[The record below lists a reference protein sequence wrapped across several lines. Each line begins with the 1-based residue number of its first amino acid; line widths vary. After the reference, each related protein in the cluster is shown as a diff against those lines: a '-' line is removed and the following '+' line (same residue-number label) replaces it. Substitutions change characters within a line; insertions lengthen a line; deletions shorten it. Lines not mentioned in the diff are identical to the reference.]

1 MDTVVL
7 VLISVAEVV
16 DWVRALGWW
25 LVPIIT
31 PGLAVWVW
39 LWLRPTGR
47 HRRPVPHRPVPPP
60 RPSPPVVDLDDDAD
74 SATIVFQPVTYADAP
89 TASGGGEA
97 DR

>member
-16 DWVRALGWW
+16 DRVRAFGWW
-25 LVPIIT
+25 LVLIVA

-47 HRRPVPHRPVPPP
+47 HRRPAPQRPGPPP
-60 RPSPPVVDLDDDAD
+60 RPSPPVVDLDDD
-74 SATIVFQPVTYADAP
+74 SATIVFQPLTYADAP
-89 TASGGGEA
+89 TASGDGEA